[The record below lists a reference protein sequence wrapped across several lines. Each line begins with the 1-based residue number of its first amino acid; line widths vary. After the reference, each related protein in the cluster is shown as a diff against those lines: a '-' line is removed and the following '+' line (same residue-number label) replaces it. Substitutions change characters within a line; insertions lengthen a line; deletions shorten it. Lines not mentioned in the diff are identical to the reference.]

1 MTLLGALLDLV
12 LGAAKV
18 SGGLWTHSQA
28 LVADGV
34 HSLSD
39 LATDALVLFAARHA
53 RADADL
59 EHPYG
64 HARIETAASAVLGAC
79 LMLVAAGIA
88 FDAVRGLFDPAGL
101 AVPGA
106 WALGFA
112 LVSVIAKEAMY
123 HYTMHHAR
131 RLRSPLLRA
140 NAWHTR
146 SDAASSLVVIVGTG
160 GALAGLAYLDA
171 VAAVLVAWMVARIG
185 FRVARSGMAELI
197 DTGLDAGALAELR
210 RVILSVD
217 GVSDLHQLRTRR
229 MAGRVLVDVHVI
241 LANPR
246 ISLSEG
252 HQIAEAVR
260 HVLTRAVEDVD
271 DVTVHVDP
279 EDDDTRAPLPLPA
292 RGELL
297 ARLGKRLEPIEAAQE
312 IRRVVLHYLDNRVH
326 LELELP
332 LSLLGD
338 GGSAAGLQ
346 GRFSEALESDPDV
359 ESVRLLFS

>member
-1 MTLLGALLDLV
+1 MLGIAKV
-12 LGAAKV
+12 LG
-18 SGGLWTHSQA
+18 GMWTHSQA

-39 LATDALVLFAARHA
+39 LATDALVLFAAKHA
-53 RADADL
+53 RAGADL

-88 FDAVRGLFDPAGL
+88 FDAASALFEPVRL
-101 AVPGA
+101 AVPSA
-106 WALGFA
+106 WAISFA
-112 LVSVIAKEAMY
+112 LVSVISKEAMY
-123 HYTMHHAR
+123 HYTVHHAR

-146 SDAASSLVVIVGTG
+146 SDAASSLVVIVGMG

-171 VAAVLVAWMVARIG
+171 VAAVVVAWMVARIG

-197 DTGLDAGALAELR
+197 DTGLDAEALAELR
-210 RVILSVD
+210 RVILSVH
-217 GVSDLHQLRTRR
+217 GVADLHQLRTRR
-229 MAGRVLVDVHVI
+229 MGGRVLVDVHVI
-241 LANPR
+241 LSNPR

-279 EDDDTRAPLPLPA
+279 EDDDALPPPPLPA

-297 ARLGKRLEPIEAAQE
+297 ARLREHFEALEAAQD
-312 IRRVVLHYLDNRVH
+312 IRQVTLHYLDNRIH

-332 LSLLGD
+332 LSLLREGV
-338 GGSAAGLQ
+338 SAAELQ
-346 GRFSEALESDPDV
+346 RRFTEAIEADPDV
-359 ESVRLLFS
+359 ASVRLIFS